1 MVQVSQ
7 DKTYLSQVK
16 KLSDSNLKRDM
27 KALLKAGYKNFD
39 ENKVMIESNPA
50 MTIEDIMACI
60 DEANQGQGLDLENI
74 QTNSSDEEAMD
85 LAAEEWTTVQPKKK
99 QAAKVDQ
106 KAGKSVKKQ
115 GTESQVLK

>member
-16 KLSDSNLKRDM
+16 KLSDSNLQRDM

-85 LAAEEWTTVQPKKK
+85 LAAEEWTTVQPRKK

>member
-1 MVQVSQ
+1 
-7 DKTYLSQVK
+7 
-16 KLSDSNLKRDM
+16 M

-39 ENKVMIESNPA
+39 ENKVMIESNPS

>member
-16 KLSDSNLKRDM
+16 KLSDSNLQRDM

>member
-1 MVQVSQ
+1 
-7 DKTYLSQVK
+7 
-16 KLSDSNLKRDM
+16 M

-74 QTNSSDEEAMD
+74 
-85 LAAEEWTTVQPKKK
+85 
-99 QAAKVDQ
+99 
-106 KAGKSVKKQ
+106 
-115 GTESQVLK
+115 